1 LKVEIDRSVISG
13 RIEAPESKSLAI
25 RYVLLSLLTQVE
37 LEGLTPSDDV
47 KAAMEAVNRL
57 KRGERE
63 LYLGGSATT
72 LRMIIPIVAAL
83 GTEVKLDGDETF
95 RRRPLES
102 IRRALKEVYIS
113 SERLPL
119 VVKGKLGEETVI
131 EGWESSQY
139 VSGLIYAYCLKGE
152 GRIRV
157 IPPVSSRGYIHMTA
171 DVIRSV
177 GGEVKIE
184 GTEVWVRCGSLRNFR
199 GKVPGDY
206 ALASFYANAAL
217 LTGGRVEITNLYPVP
232 DYVGDH
238 VIVDQLSRIGGKSSV
253 AEGTWIVEASG
264 TYFPLEVDINDVPD
278 LAPSLAAVMAV
289 SNGRSKLLNVERL
302 RTKESDRISTII
314 STLRS
319 FGIDAEYHPGE
330 ILVNGGEPRWG
341 EVVCPRDHRIA
352 MLAGDLALRAG
363 GRVLDAEC
371 VNKSN
376 PKYWEDLMKLG
387 GKVTTS

>member
-1 LKVEIDRSVISG
+1 
-13 RIEAPESKSLAI
+13 
-25 RYVLLSLLTQVE
+25 
-37 LEGLTPSDDV
+37 
-47 KAAMEAVNRL
+47 
-57 KRGERE
+57 
-63 LYLGGSATT
+63 
-72 LRMIIPIVAAL
+72 
-83 GTEVKLDGDETF
+83 
-95 RRRPLES
+95 
-102 IRRALKEVYIS
+102 
-113 SERLPL
+113 
-119 VVKGKLGEETVI
+119 
-131 EGWESSQY
+131 
-139 VSGLIYAYCLKGE
+139 
-152 GRIRV
+152 
-157 IPPVSSRGYIHMTA
+157 
-171 DVIRSV
+171 
-177 GGEVKIE
+177 
-184 GTEVWVRCGSLRNFR
+184 
-199 GKVPGDY
+199 
-206 ALASFYANAAL
+206 
-217 LTGGRVEITNLYPVP
+217 
-232 DYVGDH
+232 
-238 VIVDQLSRIGGKSSV
+238 V